1 MGRHGIEPSQSKR
14 NGRGRAPRGLL
25 IAAVAVLI
33 AGTVAVVVGNLGG
46 ASQPRLRVSG
56 TESPDAARVNSSC
69 PHKLTVVTAAS
80 FAAVLQRIAAPLASG
95 TNCVAVRVKV
105 ADGRSAGDVVAA
117 TKADVWI
124 PDNTNWATLPGP
136 PKLATG
142 GNAGTVLA
150 TSPLY
155 FVTFGSGPALPASAG
170 SWLGL
175 SQLLARQ
182 GQWRL
187 VLRDPAAS
195 GDGMVAAGGMAEAEY
210 AAHGALVSALDLL
223 RVWKAGTTTTAPGS
237 GLPTKPNQVGIV
249 PEYALRAAAQTGQ
262 YTITA
267 PGDGTSLL
275 RYTWYPTAAA
285 AADPARKAAI
295 ARLFQALTAPSVA
308 AKLSAAGLR
317 GAAWPATAPAAVK
330 LPKASA
336 APMPAL
342 SEHFSYHVLATWQPA
357 LRTSNMLIVIDVS
370 GSMADAAP
378 GTKTAKIA
386 LVRQGVT
393 QVDSLLPDTAMLG
406 LWQFGSRLAPPHDW
420 QSLVTPAPLSGGQ
433 RTAIVTAGNGLKA
446 RTTGTGLYDTILDAY
461 RYQQAHYQSGMPDE
475 VVLFTDGVNEDDPG
489 SISLEQLHAGLDATD
504 PHRRVQLSIFGI
516 GKKVPADALT
526 AAIAPVGGQVDLLG
540 SQDEVIGAFVHA
552 VSGALSG
559 VPG

>member
-1 MGRHGIEPSQSKR
+1 
-14 NGRGRAPRGLL
+14 
-25 IAAVAVLI
+25 
-33 AGTVAVVVGNLGG
+33 
-46 ASQPRLRVSG
+46 
-56 TESPDAARVNSSC
+56 
-69 PHKLTVVTAAS
+69 
-80 FAAVLQRIAAPLASG
+80 
-95 TNCVAVRVKV
+95 
-105 ADGRSAGDVVAA
+105 
-117 TKADVWI
+117 
-124 PDNTNWATLPGP
+124 
-136 PKLATG
+136 
-142 GNAGTVLA
+142 
-150 TSPLY
+150 
-155 FVTFGSGPALPASAG
+155 
-170 SWLGL
+170 
-175 SQLLARQ
+175 
-182 GQWRL
+182 
-187 VLRDPAAS
+187 
-195 GDGMVAAGGMAEAEY
+195 
-210 AAHGALVSALDLL
+210 
-223 RVWKAGTTTTAPGS
+223 
-237 GLPTKPNQVGIV
+237 
-249 PEYALRAAAQTGQ
+249 
-262 YTITA
+262 
-267 PGDGTSLL
+267 
-275 RYTWYPTAAA
+275 
-285 AADPARKAAI
+285 
-295 ARLFQALTAPSVA
+295 
-308 AKLSAAGLR
+308 
-317 GAAWPATAPAAVK
+317 
-330 LPKASA
+330 
-336 APMPAL
+336 
-342 SEHFSYHVLATWQPA
+342 
-357 LRTSNMLIVIDVS
+357 MLIVIDVS